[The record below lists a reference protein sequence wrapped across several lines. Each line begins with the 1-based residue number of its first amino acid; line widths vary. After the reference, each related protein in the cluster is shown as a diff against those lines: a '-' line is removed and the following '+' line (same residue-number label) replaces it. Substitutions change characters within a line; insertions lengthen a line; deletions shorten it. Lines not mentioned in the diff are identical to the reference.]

1 MPLLTANLHAYSYC
15 NCHILRCRLYTPLSS
30 HMLHFRLRVYT
41 DNHKPCIHRFSNHVL
56 HLSIL
61 PYHSNHMPAYEFFLS
76 VPILTF
82 HCDLPYLYLYTPC
95 RRFRKSHLLYMLLLL
110 RCVHIHN
117 HMFHKHHLSTY
128 DFLVLS
134 SLYRSNHISF
144 HVLLL
149 SVSIFP
155 HPNDCLHL
163 FLHIHY
169 GRYRKPLSA
178 YRLLLRLYEY
188 NRIHIPC
195 SVHSPRYDLLY

>member
-1 MPLLTANLHAYSYC
+1 
-15 NCHILRCRLYTPLSS
+15 
-30 HMLHFRLRVYT
+30 
-41 DNHKPCIHRFSNHVL
+41 
-56 HLSIL
+56 
-61 PYHSNHMPAYEFFLS
+61 MPAYEFFLS

-82 HCDLPYLYLYTPC
+82 QCDLPYLYLYTPC
-95 RRFRKSHLLYMLLLL
+95 HMFRKPHLLYMLLLR
-110 RCVHIHN
+110 RCVRIHN

-134 SLYRSNHISF
+134 SLYHSNHISF

-149 SVSIFP
+149 SVSTFLFLY
-155 HPNDCLHL
+155 DCLHL

-169 GRYRKPLSA
+169 GRYCKPLSA
-178 YRLLLRLYEY
+178 CRLLFRLYEY

>member
-1 MPLLTANLHAYSYC
+1 
-15 NCHILRCRLYTPLSS
+15 
-30 HMLHFRLRVYT
+30 MLHFRLRVYT
-41 DNHKPCIHRFSNHVL
+41 DNHKPCRHRFSNHVL

-76 VPILTF
+76 VPKPVI
-82 HCDLPYLYLYTPC
+82 HCGLPYLYLYTPC
-95 RRFRKSHLLYMLLLL
+95 RRFRKPHLLYMLLLL

-128 DFLVLS
+128 DFLVLA

-149 SVSIFP
+149 SVSTFLFLY
-155 HPNDCLHL
+155 DCLHL

-188 NRIHIPC
+188 NLIRIPC
-195 SVHSPRYDLLY
+195 SVHYPRYDLLY